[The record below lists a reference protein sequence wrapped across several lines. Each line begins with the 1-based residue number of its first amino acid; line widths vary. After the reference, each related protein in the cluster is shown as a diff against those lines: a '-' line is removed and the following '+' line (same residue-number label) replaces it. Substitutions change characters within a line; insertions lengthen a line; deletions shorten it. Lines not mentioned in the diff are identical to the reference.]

1 MKCSRN
7 SPAKAAK
14 AAMKCKAAKAMKIG
28 RPRKCSKVK
37 KAMKVAECSKVKK
50 AMKVAECS
58 KVKKAMK
65 AMEDWKVAMKAAKV
79 AMKAE
84 CSKLKKAMKAVEC
97 LKETKWKLAKA
108 ANEGQELGM
117 WLDLWLDE
125 IRTLGTTLLTSA
137 SKERYATL
145 LWLDEIETRGATTE
159 DWWKRDLPE
168 WVFEEAMATAQ
179 KNNLDEGIVQPSG
192 VLPGHV
198 KLCDDKSVEKG
209 CYVIKDPQA
218 SGRDAADNCH
228 NCARAEALCRC
239 CRCGYA
245 MCERCAEESPG
256 CKCPIHSRDYQPIPK
271 PYRSP
276 QHGAEANPTQS
287 SFGILG

>member
-1 MKCSRN
+1 MVV
-7 SPAKAAK
+7 
-14 AAMKCKAAKAMKIG
+14 G
-28 RPRKCSKVK
+28 
-37 KAMKVAECSKVKK
+37 
-50 AMKVAECS
+50 
-58 KVKKAMK
+58 
-65 AMEDWKVAMKAAKV
+65 
-79 AMKAE
+79 
-84 CSKLKKAMKAVEC
+84 
-97 LKETKWKLAKA
+97 
-108 ANEGQELGM
+108 
-117 WLDLWLDE
+117 E
-125 IRTLGTTLLTSA
+125 IRTLGATLASA
-137 SKERYATL
+137 SKEQV
-145 LWLDEIETRGATTE
+145 ETRGATITDSEEQVETHSE

-228 NCARAEALCRC
+228 HNCARAEALCRC

-245 MCERCAEESPG
+245 MCERCAEESPR

-276 QHGAEANPTQS
+276 QHGA
-287 SFGILG
+287 

>member
-1 MKCSRN
+1 MKAAKAALQKCPKCPQKAAMKCSRS

-58 KVKKAMK
+58 KLKKAMA
-65 AMEDWKVAMKAAKV
+65 AMKEWKVAIKAAKV
-79 AMKAE
+79 AMKVE

-198 KLCDDKSVEKG
+198 TSAV
-209 CYVIKDPQA
+209 PQGSA
-218 SGRDAADNCH
+218 S
-228 NCARAEALCRC
+228 
-239 CRCGYA
+239 
-245 MCERCAEESPG
+245 S
-256 CKCPIHSRDYQPIPK
+256 Q
-271 PYRSP
+271 
-276 QHGAEANPTQS
+276 
-287 SFGILG
+287 

>member
-1 MKCSRN
+1 MKAAKAALQKCPKCPQKAAMKCSRN

-14 AAMKCKAAKAMKIG
+14 AAMKCKAAKAMKVG
-28 RPRKCSKVK
+28 WPRKCSKVK

-50 AMKVAECS
+50 AMKAI
-58 KVKKAMK
+58 
-65 AMEDWKVAMKAAKV
+65 EDWKVAMKAAKV

-179 KNNLDEGIVQPSG
+179 KNNLEEEIVQPSG

-228 NCARAEALCRC
+228 HNCARAEALCRC
-239 CRCGYA
+239 CRCGSA
-245 MCERCAEESPG
+245 MCERCAEESPR

-276 QHGAEANPTQS
+276 QHGA
-287 SFGILG
+287 